1 MKGVSSRAAQTA
13 RDLSTVFGHTG
24 QVRPARHIAPS
35 WIAKTNSG
43 GLSCDCEVPRRRFA
57 PLGMTTLNFP
67 PILLASAE
75 ACPSLSGMKNIVLTL
90 ALSLATSVFA
100 ASPAEQQLSESI
112 KTLNLSVVHLWAP
125 WCSNC
130 QAELKSG
137 GWLKTV
143 KANPQVKFY
152 FVSVWN
158 GGEDGRAML
167 TKYEIANQPN
177 VTILA
182 DPGPRSG
189 ADKIKRFLDLP
200 LSWIPTTWVYKG
212 GDLRFAL
219 NYGEV
224 RFDVLQQFFADSTS
238 EWSHKGETN

>member
-1 MKGVSSRAAQTA
+1 
-13 RDLSTVFGHTG
+13 
-24 QVRPARHIAPS
+24 
-35 WIAKTNSG
+35 
-43 GLSCDCEVPRRRFA
+43 
-57 PLGMTTLNFP
+57 MTR
-67 PILLASAE
+67 ILI
-75 ACPSLSGMKNIVLTL
+75 SL
-90 ALSLATSVFA
+90 LSLTVVMPLFA
-100 ASPAEQQLSESI
+100 ASPAEQQLAEAI
-112 KTLNLSVVHLWAP
+112 KAPNLSVVHLWAP

-143 KANPQVKFY
+143 KENPEVKFY

-158 GGEDGRAML
+158 SGEDGRAML
-167 TKYEIANQPN
+167 AKHELANQAN

-189 ADKIKRFLDLP
+189 DGKINRFLDLP

-212 GDLRFAL
+212 GDLRYAL

-224 RFDVLQQFFADSTS
+224 RFDVLKQFFADSNS
-238 EWSHKGETN
+238 KW